1 MLYITLKQPPVGYIS
16 GRRYRLIY
24 WRRICDF
31 YQYSSEKLNLDM
43 KAIIILA
50 GVFAVV
56 AVAHAYPSNML
67 DTFLQAIDDA
77 KLEKDEPSMDHVEVC
92 TCIL

>member
-1 MLYITLKQPPVGYIS
+1 
-16 GRRYRLIY
+16 
-24 WRRICDF
+24 
-31 YQYSSEKLNLDM
+31 M

-77 KLEKDEPSMDHVEVC
+77 KLEKDEPSVDHADVEVC
-92 TCIL
+92 TCIYIVGSEKE